1 MSITEEGRV
10 MTRIGILGINDLAE
24 TFLSELFHLDPH
36 AYVFLTSGDS
46 DHTDLLARKFPC
58 WTQDDDQAVI
68 NEADIIIVM
77 TGTTSAENSQER
89 RKYRKSQL
97 VFCLGARPSINSRV
111 ISPQTGNKIDFTTR
125 HVALTNISPFFHLT
139 EVQIDDY
146 LFILKVLLA
155 AMKPVY
161 TLDVNF
167 RLSSE

>member
-1 MSITEEGRV
+1 MSITEEGEV
-10 MTRIGILGINDLAE
+10 MTRIGILGINDLTE
-24 TFLSELFHLDPH
+24 IFLSELFRLDPH

-46 DHTDLLARKFPC
+46 DHTDLLARKYPC
-58 WTQDDDQAVI
+58 WIQDDDQAVI
-68 NEADIIIVM
+68 NEADTIIVM

-97 VFCLGARPSINSRV
+97 VFCLGARPSINSRG
-111 ISPQTGNKIDFTTR
+111 ILPQTDKKTDLTTR
-125 HVALTNISPFFHLT
+125 HVALTNVSPFLHLT
-139 EVQIDDY
+139 EVQIKDY
-146 LFILKVLLA
+146 LFILKVFLV